1 MSNNLLEMIAEMCH
15 DQWSDWTRYLLDNMT
30 EENIKRWRRQMDTPY
45 EKLSE
50 EDKDKD
56 RVFARKFIAKFV
68 EREQGSQKNGS

>member
-1 MSNNLLEMIAEMCH
+1 
-15 DQWSDWTRYLLDNMT
+15 MT